1 MVDEG
6 RNEIFDLLESL
17 KLKPGETLRTSY
29 FKKGGKEPLYVSTVK
44 IDGTFTLYRVE
55 GKKLA
60 KIQSANNPHV
70 LEDLILPELK

>member
-1 MVDEG
+1 MTQEERAV
-6 RNEIFDLLESL
+6 FDNLEDL

-44 IDGTFTLYRVE
+44 IDGTFTLYKVA
-55 GKKLA
+55 GKKLT
-60 KIQSANNPHV
+60 KVQSANNPHA